1 MSVLRSAVLATVIAG
16 AGLGSLAGVASATEN
31 APAPAAGCSN
41 AVKASSENG
50 AGRTL
55 GDTTGG
61 DQDISASNFCDIL
74 NGNEIL
80 SDNNFATLA
89 GTITNGDTVTR
100 TSTET
105 EETTIVTTITG
116 LLGL

>member
-16 AGLGSLAGVASATEN
+16 AGLGSLAGVASAHE
-31 APAPAAGCSN
+31 AAPAAGCSN

-61 DQDISASNFCDIL
+61 DQDISGSNVCDIL
-74 NGNEIL
+74 NGNEIA
-80 SDNNFATLA
+80 SDNNVAALA

-105 EETTIVTTITG
+105 EETSIVTTITG